1 MNSKRLRELRKEKGL
16 TMKELGEMF
25 GVSEATISLYE
36 NGKRTPNDALK
47 KKLADFFKV
56 SVDYLLGLSNYK
68 NIFDKFDAI
77 YDIEKLA
84 AEVKELEK
92 NSDPNYINVSAL
104 TYEEKET
111 IGLLIENI
119 DKLSMKKLKILLDGG
134 LINK

>member
-1 MNSKRLRELRKEKGL
+1 
-16 TMKELGEMF
+16 MKELGEMF

>member
-16 TMKELGEMF
+16 TMKELGEML

-36 NGKRTPNDALK
+36 SGKRTPNDELK

-77 YDIEKLA
+77 YDVEKLA
-84 AEVKELEK
+84 AEVKELER
-92 NSDPNYINVSAL
+92 NSDPNYINVTSL

-111 IGLLIENI
+111 ILLLIENI
-119 DKLSMKKLKILLDGG
+119 DKLSMKKLKILIDNG
-134 LINK
+134 LVNK